1 MGELISRCWDVVVVV
16 WVPVVARDAAGVAET
31 GAGDD
36 EGSWMMWQSDWVMV
50 GFKSIHRSGW

>member
-1 MGELISRCWDVVVVV
+1 MV
-16 WVPVVARDAAGVAET
+16 WVSVVARDAAGVAET

-50 GFKSIHRSGW
+50 GFVWVEMDVVVVSGGSV